1 MQGKDGEAL
10 QDNDGH
16 MKIALRFLAILATL
30 GAAQPSAFAADIS
43 NGQKLAEH
51 WCSACH
57 LISPAQKR
65 GSADVATFGEIAR
78 RTDARTLSL
87 FLTKPHGQM
96 PDLTLSQPEI
106 ADLVTYIESF
116 GPNPVPPDIKPEAP
130 AQGLSGAIAPSK

>member
-1 MQGKDGEAL
+1 MQGKDAGAS
-10 QDNDGH
+10 QDNDGA
-16 MKIALRFLAILATL
+16 MKNALRILAAFAL
-30 GAAQPSAFAADIS
+30 IGAAQPSAFAADIE

-57 LISPAQKR
+57 LISPTQKR

-87 FLTKPHGQM
+87 FLTKTHGQM

-116 GPNPVPPDIKPEAP
+116 GPNPVAPDSKPAAP